1 MADDKQNTNK
11 KVKALAVTNIRT
23 NISLV
28 FMPIRNLDIKEKG
41 ADKYLKSVQ
50 IGELISN
57 STLKMH
63 DSAICIGDWIFCI
76 EILTEE
82 GRKVMNHYVDE
93 GVICAYYKED
103 FYYTF
108 RPIKIDKD
116 PRKEYLDWF
125 VKNIYPLFN

>member
-1 MADDKQNTNK
+1 MADAMKPNK
-11 KVKALAVTNIRT
+11 KVKSLSVTNTRI
-23 NISLV
+23 NIDLV
-28 FMPIRNLDIKEKG
+28 FMPIRNLDINEKG
-41 ADKYLKSVQ
+41 GKHLKSVQ
-50 IGELISN
+50 IGDLISN
-57 STLKMH
+57 SVLKTH
-63 DSAICIGDWIFCI
+63 DSAIRIGDWLFCI

-82 GRKVMNHYVDE
+82 GKKVMNHYVDE

-108 RPIKIDKD
+108 RPIKVDTD